1 MAGRLSILTR
11 SPCQLI
17 HRWEELALSMFGY
30 SLAVHYTLRMIAI
43 RRGAPL

>member
-17 HRWEELALSMFGY
+17 HRWEELALSMY
-30 SLAVHYTLRMIAI
+30 RYPLAAHYPLRMIAI